1 VFIRNPY
8 QAMIAGELREGI
20 LSGVL
25 KGGQPLRQT
34 EIAERFRV
42 SRILVREALRQLEGE
57 GLISFYPHPGMVVS
71 ELSYEEAREISE
83 IRVALETMTIRKV
96 IPLLFR
102 RGTRTCRGGVR
113 HYRPRRRPSL
123 PLRRAALAFSRH
135 PLRTR
140 EPPAPPRSDKGP
152 ARRIRPLHPRS
163 PYPHRL
169 H

>member
-1 VFIRNPY
+1 MLDPTSARVKRTGSKS
-8 QAMIAGELREGI
+8 AA
-20 LSGVL
+20 SSC
-25 KGGQPLRQT
+25 
-34 EIAERFRV
+34 ERRYGS
-42 SRILVREALRQLEGE
+42 SRARG
-57 GLISFYPHPGMVVS
+57 SSPSTPHPGMVVS

-96 IPLLFR
+96 ITLLFR
-102 RGTRTCRGGVR
+102 RGTRTCRGGAR

-152 ARRIRPLHPRS
+152 ACRIRPLHPRS

-169 H
+169 LA